1 MKLVKISD
9 LRPGDIFLTK
19 TSKLLVF
26 GWKETDGTIIAYRFS
41 DKYYTEVLKDTAM
54 VYRMANIISTY

>member
-9 LRPGDIFLTK
+9 LCAGDVFLTK

-26 GWKETDGTIIAYRFS
+26 GWREMDGTIVAYRFA

-54 VYRMANIISTY
+54 VYRMDNIISAY

>member
-9 LRPGDIFLTK
+9 LRPGDVFLTK

-26 GWKETDGTIIAYRFS
+26 GWNDMDGTIVAYRFS

-54 VYRMANIISTY
+54 VYQMDNIISAY